1 MDFEGFSRKP
11 TVRRKYESQTKP
23 RFIFLGNNKSPMEYF
38 DTSFSS
44 MTQDLGKYKKEGD
57 AGGIKY
63 IDRKLYDKESNK
75 I

>member
-1 MDFEGFSRKP
+1 
-11 TVRRKYESQTKP
+11 
-23 RFIFLGNNKSPMEYF
+23 MEYF